1 MIFVMFSCKSFPV
14 VIFLSNREYLTV
26 FSRLFSIIP
35 APAPPFYI
43 SPILHTPH
51 FTYPP
56 FYIPPFYITPIL
68 HTPHFTYPPFYI
80 SSILHIL
87 TPSRLLDSG
96 YFPNLFSSWIN
107 KHFRAAALRCRYCRH
122 SQRSERCY
130 IYSMRRSITQIVL
143 YYQSVSESC

>member
-35 APAPPFYI
+35 APA
-43 SPILHTPH
+43 
-51 FTYPP
+51 
-56 FYIPPFYITPIL
+56 PPFYITPIL

-96 YFPNLFSSWIN
+96 YFPNLFSPSIN